1 MNSIEFVKNYGI
13 DEAKRVLSKNSTSK
27 YFCKYLNTKPF
38 TIKDT
43 FSNNPDLDETAWVLV
58 SDLKQI
64 VEAFELVERFGG
76 FDKSN
81 KMLKKAYDNCSSIIS
96 IRKIGFECS
105 YSDLQEAINLLEQ
118 CQ

>member
-1 MNSIEFVKNYGI
+1 MNAIEFVKKKGINYAI
-13 DEAKRVLSKNSTSK
+13 K
-27 YFCKYLNTKPF
+27 FLNYDPSICGDACELDF
-38 TIKDT
+38 
-43 FSNNPDLDETAWVLV
+43 DET
-58 SDLKQI
+58 DKLKQI

-105 YSDLQEAINLLEQ
+105 YSGLQEAINLVER
-118 CQ
+118 CK

>member
-1 MNSIEFVKNYGI
+1 MNAIEFVKKYGL
-13 DEAKRVLSKNSTSK
+13 DVAKDLSYRDKTSIG
-27 YFCKYLNTKPF
+27 YLSVEHHSLNQ
-38 TIKDT
+38 D
-43 FSNNPDLDETAWVLV
+43 
-58 SDLKQI
+58 DLKQI